1 VTLHTFTIYVEDR
14 PGVLNR
20 VSSLFRRRGFNIDSL
35 SVGHGETPGVSR
47 MTVVVATDAG
57 GAARIKA
64 HLLKVVHVVR
74 VDELTDRPSI
84 VRELALVKIGA
95 GHENR
100 AAVMQLA
107 QVFDARVVDVAPA
120 SLVVEICASESKV
133 DGLLDVLQP
142 YGVIEAVRTGRVAMA
157 RGSAAAAVAAPRSEA
172 VVDEGISYS
181 V

>member
-1 VTLHTFTIYVEDR
+1 MMSLHTFTIYVEDR

-20 VSSLFRRRGFNIDSL
+20 VSSLFRRRAFNIESL
-35 SVGHGETPGVSR
+35 SVGHGETPGISR
-47 MTVVVATDAG
+47 MTVVVATDPG

-64 HLLKVVHVVR
+64 HLLKLVHVVR

-84 VRELALVKIGA
+84 VRELALVKIAA
-95 GHENR
+95 GHDSR

-107 QVFDARVVDVAPA
+107 QVFDARVVDVAPE

-157 RGSAAAAVAAPRSEA
+157 RGGSAAAGQARAVMAA
-172 VVDEGISYS
+172 DEGIAYS